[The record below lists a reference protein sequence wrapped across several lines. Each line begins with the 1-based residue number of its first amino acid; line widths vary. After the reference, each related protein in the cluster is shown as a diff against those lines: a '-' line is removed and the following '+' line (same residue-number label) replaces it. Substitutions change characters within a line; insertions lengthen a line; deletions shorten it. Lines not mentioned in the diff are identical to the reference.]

1 MPHVVLGPAGRES
14 RLADAT
20 ERWQLLR
27 ERRPDLEPA
36 IALQQQLLTIVID
49 LAEKLD
55 SRPLPKLSLPPKYI
69 AAKLARGTPALAGE
83 PLPLPVATLKPAVL
97 ALCRALSRDGTVEAA
112 DHIAE
117 AIESGRMDAGSLLTA
132 SLTRNQDAIR
142 TGATHRG
149 LAPDLLWL
157 VAELA
162 VGPYAYA
169 LQRTVFNSEDEA
181 LHTALHEWTHGYC
194 PACGSW
200 PALAEVVSSHRLL
213 RCSFCAAAWE
223 MSNYACVYCAEEG
236 EAFVTAAPDQE
247 RIDRRLEVCGNCA
260 GYLKTV
266 DLSSVSPFPLV
277 AIADLETMDL
287 DAAAMEHNYSRP
299 PAKDFARR

>member
-1 MPHVVLGPAGRES
+1 MPHVVLGPVGREA
-14 RLADAT
+14 RLADAS

-49 LAEKLD
+49 LAEQLD

-69 AAKLARGTPALAGE
+69 AAKLTRGTPGLAAE
-83 PLPLPVATLKPAVL
+83 PLPIPVATLKPGTAG
-97 ALCRALSRDGTVEAA
+97 ALSGAVPGRHGRSGGPHWRGHRQRADGC
-112 DHIAE
+112 
-117 AIESGRMDAGSLLTA
+117 GSLLTA

-169 LQRTVFNSEDEA
+169 LQRALFNSEDEA
-181 LHTALHEWTHGYC
+181 LRAALHEWTHWILPCLLDRGRR
-194 PACGSW
+194 W
-200 PALAEVVSSHRLL
+200 PEVVASHRLL

-223 MSNYACVYCAEEG
+223 MSTYACVYCAEEG
-236 EAFVTAAPDQE
+236 EAFVTGGA
-247 RIDRRLEVCGNCA
+247 RSGTDR
-260 GYLKTV
+260 
-266 DLSSVSPFPLV
+266 SPP
-277 AIADLETMDL
+277 
-287 DAAAMEHNYSRP
+287 
-299 PAKDFARR
+299 